1 MEQISY
7 DILAY
12 MAEHPDAQD
21 TTEGIVEWWL
31 SERLTKPKVA
41 GVEEALTELVTL
53 GLILARRSED
63 ARTYYKANRRR
74 LREIAAVLA
83 QHAGDSAPEN

>member
-1 MEQISY
+1 MQQISY

-21 TTEGIVEWWL
+21 TAEGIAEWWL
-31 SERLTKPKVA
+31 PERPA
-41 GVEEALTELVTL
+41 RPNAARVEGALAELVNF
-53 GLILARRSED
+53 GLVLARRSED
-63 ARTYYKANRRR
+63 ARTYYKADRRR

-83 QHAGDSAPEN
+83 RHVGDSASKN

>member
-12 MAEHPDAQD
+12 LAEHPDAQD
-21 TTEGIVEWWL
+21 TTEGIAEWWL
-31 SERLTKPKVA
+31 SERPARPNAARVK
-41 GVEEALTELVTL
+41 EALAELVAL
-53 GLILARRSED
+53 GLVLARRGEG
-63 ARTYYKANRRR
+63 ARTYYKANRRK

-83 QHAGDSAPEN
+83 RHAGDSGPEN

>member
-1 MEQISY
+1 MQQLGY

-21 TTEGIVEWWL
+21 TTEGIAEWWL
-31 SERLTKPKVA
+31 SERPA
-41 GVEEALTELVTL
+41 RPNAARVEEALAELVSL
-53 GLILARRSED
+53 GLVVASRREG
-63 ARTYYKANRRR
+63 ARTYYRADGRK

-83 QHAGDSAPEN
+83 RHSGGRAAEN